1 MKKNIKSQWY
11 SIILLINSLFHFLC
25 MKKKYQNNETK
36 KYEQYDNKPTIIL
49 HWQTYY
55 KLDLINSMKSIL
67 NKVNLLL
74 FTKL

>member
-1 MKKNIKSQWY
+1 M
-11 SIILLINSLFHFLC
+11 HE
-25 MKKKYQNNETK
+25 KKYQNNETK